1 MTIEYFSRSGQKVA
15 ELKNITGKAVRL
27 EEDANTAEQNQQAA
41 AEPESADEKDII
53 LFLKKLLAD
62 KLGQPWETLD
72 VLAGYYELGLD
83 SSSLLEI
90 VQDISKKTGA
100 DLAPTLL
107 FEYTNIKNSQPF

>member
-1 MTIEYFSRSGQKVA
+1 M
-15 ELKNITGKAVRL
+15 
-27 EEDANTAEQNQQAA
+27 
-41 AEPESADEKDII
+41 
-53 LFLKKLLAD
+53 AD

-107 FEYTNIKNSQPF
+107 FEYTNIKELAPFEKDRFI